1 MPLTNT
7 IKATGTAA
15 DTDTNEITVREQNAD
30 CVTNRQIHSKDT
42 QSQINRERY
51 IVKDT

>member
-15 DTDTNEITVREQNAD
+15 DTDRNEITVREQNAD
-30 CVTNRQIHSKDT
+30 CVTNRQIHS
-42 QSQINRERY
+42 ERY
-51 IVKDT
+51 IELDK

>member
-15 DTDTNEITVREQNAD
+15 DTDRNEITVREQNAD
-30 CVTNRQIHSKDT
+30 CVTNRQIHS
-42 QSQINRERY
+42 EGY
-51 IVKDT
+51 IELDK